1 MELWTLKRMDMKA
14 IQRSKNETVIL
25 IKKIIMIYV
34 SVIGLAHDQ

>member
-1 MELWTLKRMDMKA
+1 MKA

-34 SVIGLAHDQ
+34 SVIGLAHDQQ